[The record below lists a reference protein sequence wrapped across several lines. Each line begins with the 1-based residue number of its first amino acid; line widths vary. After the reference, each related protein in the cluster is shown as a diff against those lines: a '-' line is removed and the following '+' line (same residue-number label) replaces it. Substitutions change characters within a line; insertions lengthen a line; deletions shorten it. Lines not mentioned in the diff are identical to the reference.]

1 MFDTQKII
9 ATFSEAW
16 AVGDVDSVMA
26 LFNDDPLY
34 RTSTGGGTGTTFTGR
49 DEVRSA
55 VERMTQNASTS
66 GSNTQ
71 EISEVIEGGYR
82 SVVFWKIA
90 FPSPSGEM
98 TLVDGLDVFTFD
110 RDFRIASKDAF
121 RKAWI

>member
-26 LFNDDPLY
+26 LFNDDPSY